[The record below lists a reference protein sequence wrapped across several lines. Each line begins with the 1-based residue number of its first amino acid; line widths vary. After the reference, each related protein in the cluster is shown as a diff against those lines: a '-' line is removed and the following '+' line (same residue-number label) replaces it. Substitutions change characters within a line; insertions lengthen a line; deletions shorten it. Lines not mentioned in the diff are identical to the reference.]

1 MLTTQCSQQ
10 DDTKSKP
17 NRPGGLYSSYVKI
30 GDQLYISGQTSRVDN
45 CVMQGRL
52 GDTLTIDDGK
62 KAAQLCA
69 RNVLDQVDQ
78 FCYDNAAEI
87 KATIKLQV
95 FMQATESFNDHAKVA
110 DGASEYLQEKL
121 GEQGR
126 HCRTAVGVAS
136 LPRGAAVEIDAIFE
150 LVSD

>member
-17 NRPGGLYSSYVKI
+17 NRPGGLYCSYVKI

-78 FCYDNAAEI
+78 FCHDNAAEI

-95 FMQATESFNDHAKVA
+95 LMIMPKSLMAHQSIYKKSLESKVDIA
-110 DGASEYLQEKL
+110 EPLL
-121 GEQGR
+121 G
-126 HCRTAVGVAS
+126 
-136 LPRGAAVEIDAIFE
+136 
-150 LVSD
+150 